1 MISKNPPKVFIRL
14 LSCSFYNSW
23 QKLKR
28 DGEISTSDDGHGN
41 AMIEKI
47 PSSHYTLNTI
57 KKSSKE
63 HFKSNSWTFSSI
75 TQRVQLSL
83 EIYPTEMFVSIV
95 IFLHSPD
102 PKHENFRWD
111 HGFQP
116 SPSEAWNRDNLR
128 INKMAAEI
136 IHPTAPPHIYL
147 PLLKGED
154 FRLNICDY
162 QKELESDISH
172 YKQVAKNIEG
182 WNSLLT
188 QHQFQVVSLPFSF
201 HWGDLWVELA
211 WWSAYHSLPRT
222 FFLPFVQLE
231 LLFMAKDSRERF
243 QNMRKR
249 SLSRKWSFSQ
259 SANHLKSF
267 GWQLNLRYWIK
278 REIVKGWAIL
288 CFEREAQ
295 TNIPFQER
303 RENWCRS
310 FEGRDQEKIW
320 KKPGSL
326 LTISG
331 KSWCLN
337 STRDQMGFLCPSLD
351 KNSEI

>member
-1 MISKNPPKVFIRL
+1 MISDWISVIIRR
-14 LSCSFYNSW
+14 NSRVTF
-23 QKLKR
+23 L
-28 DGEISTSDDGHGN
+28 TTN
-41 AMIEKI
+41 
-47 PSSHYTLNTI
+47 
-57 KKSSKE
+57 KS
-63 HFKSNSWTFSSI
+63 
-75 TQRVQLSL
+75 Q
-83 EIYPTEMFVSIV
+83 
-95 IFLHSPD
+95 
-102 PKHENFRWD
+102 
-111 HGFQP
+111 
-116 SPSEAWNRDNLR
+116 
-128 INKMAAEI
+128 
-136 IHPTAPPHIYL
+136 
-147 PLLKGED
+147 
-154 FRLNICDY
+154 
-162 QKELESDISH
+162 
-172 YKQVAKNIEG
+172 KNIEG

-188 QHQFQVVSLPFSF
+188 QHQFQVVSLPLSF

-211 WWSAYHSLPRT
+211 WWSEYHSLPRT

-295 TNIPFQER
+295 KNIPFQER